1 MTAIKEYVI
10 VVDEQ
15 DNEIKTAEKL
25 AAHQLGL
32 LHRAFSIFIFR
43 QHPHTKELE
52 LLLQRRA
59 ANKYHSALLWTNTCC
74 SHPRPGE
81 EIKSA
86 GERRLKEE
94 FGFTVTL
101 HNLGYFHY
109 QAHFS
114 NGLTENEIDYVLIGY
129 IDSAIILQPDPAEI
143 HEYQWIT
150 IPDLQEALANKPAE
164 FTPWFEKAVN
174 IVLKNS

>member
-15 DNEIKTAEKL
+15 DNEIETAEKL
-25 AAHQLGL
+25 TAHQLGF

-81 EIKSA
+81 DVKSA

-94 FGFTVTL
+94 FGFSTSL
-101 HNLGYFHY
+101 DNLGYFHY

-114 NGLTENEIDYVLIGY
+114 NGLIENEIDHVLIGY
-129 IDSAIILQPDPAEI
+129 IDPAITPQPDSAEI

-150 IPDLQEALANKPAE
+150 IPDLQQALAKKPE
-164 FTPWFEKAVN
+164 QFTAWFEKALN
-174 IVLKNS
+174 IILKNN